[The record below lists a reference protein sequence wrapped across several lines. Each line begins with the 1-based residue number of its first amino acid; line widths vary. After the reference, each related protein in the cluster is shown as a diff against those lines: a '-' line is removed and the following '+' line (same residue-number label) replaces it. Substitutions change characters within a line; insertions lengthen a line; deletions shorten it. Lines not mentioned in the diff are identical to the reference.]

1 MTTIRESTPNDTKT
15 CNEKKRY
22 WVVSVLAATCW
33 SVPNKPAKYFK
44 KGNPTHK
51 GKLKRVSSIQNEE
64 EYDCFLDAIGS
75 NLGNTWEDE
84 TVYAASSETGFYLKQ
99 IVQCRRELNGGEQS
113 TFVFHLSMHTS
124 AGKKNRVHVKI
135 FQQISGKN
143 FDVESDFTVVPRS
156 FYKKKQNNYFCFKDE
171 LKYNVLSTF
180 PLSVRPKKNTAS
192 AWEFDE
198 VIQSIVFG
206 HVRNLKLS

>member
-1 MTTIRESTPNDTKT
+1 M
-15 CNEKKRY
+15 
-22 WVVSVLAATCW
+22 
-33 SVPNKPAKYFK
+33 
-44 KGNPTHK
+44 
-51 GKLKRVSSIQNEE
+51 KRVSSIQNEE

-75 NLGNTWEDE
+75 SLGNTWEDE

-99 IVQCRRELNGGEQS
+99 IVQCRRALNGGEQS

-135 FQQISGKN
+135 FQEIPGTK

-156 FYKKKQNNYFCFKDE
+156 FYKKKQNIFFCFKDE

-180 PLSVRPKKNTAS
+180 PLSVKLKKNACVS
-192 AWEFDE
+192 EFDE

-206 HVRNLKLS
+206 QLKNLKLS